1 MRRLYKILGALA
13 LLTSI
18 AACAS
23 LPMHSRNACYW
34 MTEDGSRWVLMS
46 EVETKKQCF
55 ELDSCSGGKGM
66 SGGGCYKWAPSTDA
80 KARPW

>member
-23 LPMHSRNACYW
+23 LPMHPRNACYW